1 MQRKE
6 KSLVALIAALAWPTM
21 VEQALGVVVQY
32 VDTAMVGRMGAHAS
46 ACVGLTASTTWLVN
60 SPLWALATGVLACT
74 ARYVGARDDEMTR
87 RTATQA
93 VLLALISGLVIG
105 AVTLAVS
112 PFLPAWLGA
121 EEALRRDGSLYFA
134 IVCAPMLFRAAQVIF
149 SAAIRA
155 TGDTR
160 TPMFINLGMNLVN
173 IVLNA
178 LFIFE
183 TRPISILGLRLTVP
197 GLGWGVIGAAVAT
210 AISYVFGGAAMTA
223 VFWRNRYVS
232 PRGRRIRFDREAM
245 LPCVKIGIPVVGT
258 RVATTLGHVVFTSLV
273 TSLGTVALAS
283 HTIAITAEEAFYIPG
298 YGMQA
303 AASTLAGQSLGEG
316 NLKKL
321 RRVSM
326 MIMLATMLMMTVT
339 GAVLFAVP
347 GAMMG
352 LFTQDAAVI
361 AGGIPLLRIVAV
373 SEPIYGMAIILEG
386 TFNGVGDTKAP
397 FVISLGCMWGIR
409 ILFTCLCVKVFHLG
423 LVPVWLCMVADNVTR
438 GVLLAVRYAR
448 GRWLGA
454 LTPGA
459 SAEAN

>member
-1 MQRKE
+1 MQHKD

-21 VEQALGVVVQY
+21 VEQALGTIVQY
-32 VDTAMVGRMGAHAS
+32 VDTAMVGQMGAHAS

-74 ARYVGARDDEMTR
+74 ARAVGAKDDDMAR

-93 VLLALISGLVIG
+93 VLLAVVAGAVVG

-121 EEALRRDGSLYFA
+121 EEPLRRDGSLYFA

-160 TPMFINLGMNLVN
+160 TPMFINLGVNLVN

-183 TRPISILGLRLTVP
+183 SRTVRVLNLSFAVP
-197 GLGWGVIGAAVAT
+197 GMGWGVIGAAVAT
-210 AISYVFGGAAMTA
+210 AISHVFGGAAMTA
-223 VFWRNRYVS
+223 VFWKNRYVS
-232 PRGRRIRFDREAM
+232 PRGRRIRVDRDAM
-245 LPCVKIGIPVVGT
+245 LPCVRISIPVIGT

-316 NLKKL
+316 DMKKL
-321 RRVSM
+321 RRISLT
-326 MIMLATMLMMTVT
+326 ITLITMGMMTVT
-339 GAVLFAVP
+339 GGILFAIP
-347 GAMMG
+347 GRMMR
-352 LFTQDAAVI
+352 LFTNDAAVI

-373 SEPIYGMAIILEG
+373 SEPIYGMSIILEG
-386 TFNGVGDTKAP
+386 TFNGVGDTRAP
-397 FVISLGCMWGIR
+397 FIISLLCMWGIR
-409 ILFTCLCVKVFHLG
+409 ILFTWICVKGFGLG
-423 LVPVWLCMVADNVTR
+423 LVPVWLCMVADNVVR
-438 GVLLAVRYAR
+438 GVLLGVRYAR
-448 GRWLGA
+448 GKWRDQLS
-454 LTPGA
+454 PGL
-459 SAEAN
+459 

>member
-1 MQRKE
+1 MQRRDR
-6 KSLVALIAALAWPTM
+6 SLAALIAALAWPTM
-21 VEQALGVVVQY
+21 VEQALGTVVQY
-32 VDTAMVGRMGAHAS
+32 VDTAMVGQMGAHAS
-46 ACVGLTASTTWLVN
+46 ACVGLTASTQWLVN

-74 ARYVGARDDEMTR
+74 ARAVGAKDDDMAR
-87 RTATQA
+87 RTAVQA
-93 VLLALISGLVIG
+93 VLLALIAGLLIG
-105 AVTLAVS
+105 SVTLAVS

-121 EEALRRDGSLYFA
+121 EQALRRDGSLYFA

-149 SAAIRA
+149 SASIRA

-160 TPMFINLGMNLVN
+160 TPMFINLAMNLIN

-178 LFIFE
+178 MFIFPARRA
-183 TRPISILGLRLTVP
+183 TLMGVSFTLP

-223 VFWRNRYVS
+223 VFWKNKLVS
-232 PRGRRIRFDREAM
+232 PRGRRLRLDREAM
-245 LPCVKIGIPVVGT
+245 LPCIRIGIPVVGT

-273 TSLGTVALAS
+273 TSLGEVALAS

-298 YGMQA
+298 YGMQT

-316 NLKKL
+316 DMKKL
-321 RRVSM
+321 RRVSRT
-326 MIMLATMLMMTVT
+326 ITLVTMGMMTVT
-339 GAVLFAVP
+339 GAILFAIP
-347 GAMMG
+347 GAMMS
-352 LFTQDAAVI
+352 LFTPDAAVI

-397 FVISLGCMWGIR
+397 FVISLACMWGIR
-409 ILFTCLCVKVFHLG
+409 ILFTWICVKLFHLG

-438 GVLLAVRYAR
+438 GVLLGVRYLR
-448 GRWLGA
+448 GGWLRRLMPA
-454 LTPGA
+454 A
-459 SAEAN
+459 QSN

>member
-1 MQRKE
+1 MQRKD
-6 KSLVALIAALAWPTM
+6 KSLYALIAALAWPTM
-21 VEQALGVVVQY
+21 VEQALGTVVQY

-46 ACVGLTASTTWLVN
+46 ACVGLTASTQWLVN

-74 ARYVGARDDEMTR
+74 ARSVGAKDDDMAR
-87 RTATQA
+87 RTASQA

-160 TPMFINLGMNLVN
+160 TPMFINLGMNTLN

-183 TRPISILGLRLTVP
+183 TRAVSVSGLSFTMP

-210 AISYVFGGAAMTA
+210 AVSYVFGGAAMTL
-223 VFWRNRYVS
+223 VFWRNRYIS
-232 PRGRRIRFDREAM
+232 PRGRRIRLDREAM
-245 LPCVKIGIPVVGT
+245 APCVRIGIPVVGT

-273 TSLGTVALAS
+273 TSLGTTALAS
-283 HTIAITAEEAFYIPG
+283 HTIAITAEQAFYIPG
-298 YGMQA
+298 YGMQT

-316 NLKKL
+316 DEKKL
-321 RRVSM
+321 RRVSHT
-326 MIMLATMLMMTVT
+326 IMLMTMGMMTVT
-339 GAVLFAVP
+339 GAILFAIP
-347 GAMMG
+347 GRMMG
-352 LFTQDAAVI
+352 LFTPDAAVI
-361 AGGIPLLRIVAV
+361 AGGIPVLRIVAL
-373 SEPIYGMAIILEG
+373 SEPIYGMSIILEG
-386 TFNGVGDTKAP
+386 TFSGVGDTKAP
-397 FVISLGCMWGIR
+397 FVISLACMWGIR
-409 ILFTCLCVKVFHLG
+409 ILFTWICVKALGFG
-423 LVPVWLCMVADNVTR
+423 LVPVWLCMVADNVMR
-438 GVLLAVRYAR
+438 GVLLGVRYAR
-448 GRWLGA
+448 GRWLR
-454 LTPGA
+454 
-459 SAEAN
+459 EAFER